1 MTLTSFTIKKNP
13 IVTIFV
19 KKEAAPAPAAEE
31 APLRPG
37 EGRMAPME
45 ALPERRIA
53 SILKDPS
60 TSGVAAPSSRRPKR
74 PTRNVLTRMDEAEE
88 GPLSVLRRA
97 VKNGI
102 RIRVWT
108 RAHVYI
114 RGICSG
120 FLVAYDKHM
129 NLAMTDVDEEFLV
142 PKSTRDAEHERARK
156 RRRRRRL
163 KEEEEKKENAAVG
176 VAEDEEDDEEEEL
189 KAAIGEWRV
198 NDDRPEL
205 TTSADGNQTRFKFG
219 QLHKRHIGQ
228 LFIKG
233 DNVVMVSLVVS

>member
-1 MTLTSFTIKKNP
+1 
-13 IVTIFV
+13 
-19 KKEAAPAPAAEE
+19 
-31 APLRPG
+31 
-37 EGRMAPME
+37 ME

-53 SILKDPS
+53 AILKDPS
-60 TSGVAAPSSRRPKR
+60 TSGVVTPSRPKR

-129 NLAMTDVDEEFLV
+129 NLAMTDVDEEFLL
-142 PKSTRDAEHERARK
+142 PKSTRDAEFERARK
-156 RRRRRRL
+156 RRRKRRL
-163 KEEEEKKENAAVG
+163 KEEEEKEGEEEEAENESAAE
-176 VAEDEEDDEEEEL
+176 EDEELL
-189 KAAIGEWRV
+189 KAAIGKWRV

-205 TTSADGNQTRFKFG
+205 TSVEGNRKFHFG